1 MMNKDRLQKKSTAEA
16 SRQPLLEI
24 RNLKTHFFSED
35 GVVKA
40 VDGVDLVV
48 HRGEV
53 LGLVGESGCGKSVT
67 SLSILRLV
75 DHPGR
80 IVEGTITF
88 DGTQLLDIP
97 EAEMVRMRGER
108 ISMIFQQPQASLD
121 PIYKIGNQI
130 GEALQAN
137 RDIGRHASWDRAV
150 ELLEMV
156 GIPDPERRAHAYP
169 HELSGGMAQRVM
181 IAMAMAREPDLII
194 ADEPTTALDVTI
206 QAQILDLIRRL
217 QSRQGTAAILVTHNL
232 GVVAEIAERVA
243 VMYAGGIVEEAG
255 VDALFAAPLHPY
267 TQGLIESVP
276 VLGEVQKR
284 LTVIPGS
291 VPNPIDLPP
300 GCKFAPRCPARLA
313 YGLTVCT
320 DLEPELQAVGPNR
333 QVRCWLYHSSAQHEA
348 PLVYHPGTMAVEA
361 RLPVIGITNGD
372 SPRSRPEPAAPVKL
386 RDKDRPNLLAVENLV
401 KHFPVR
407 GGLLRRIQGYVR
419 AVDDVSFSI
428 KEGETIGLVG
438 ESGCGKTTVGRAI
451 LRLIEPTS
459 GEIYFEGED
468 ILGFGHKRL
477 KQLRRHMQIIFQDPY
492 SSLNSR
498 MPVGES
504 IAEGLLI
511 HGMRD
516 EGERESAVIDL
527 LLRVGLEDYHA
538 RRFPHEFSGGQRQRI
553 GIARALALRPKFIV
567 CDEPVSALDVS
578 IQSHVLNLLD
588 ELQDDFN
595 LAYLFIAHDLSVVEH
610 VSDRVAVMYLGKIV
624 ELADR
629 DQLYRN
635 PLHPYTQ
642 ALMSAIPIPNPAAR
656 RERQILQGSV
666 PSPLNPP
673 GGCRFHT
680 RCPYAMEHCAHE
692 EPPFKEYEPGH
703 QAACWLLE

>member
-1 MMNKDRLQKKSTAEA
+1 MMNKYRPGKQSGKETAGD
-16 SRQPLLEI
+16 PLLEI
-24 RNLKTHFFSED
+24 HDLKTYFFSEE

-40 VDGVDLVV
+40 VDGVDLIVN
-48 HRGEV
+48 RGEV

-75 DHPGR
+75 DHPGK
-80 IVEGTITF
+80 VVGGTIIF
-88 DGTQLLDIP
+88 DGIPLREIP

-121 PIYKIGNQI
+121 PIYKVGKQI
-130 GEALQAN
+130 SEALQAN
-137 RDIGRHASWDRAV
+137 TSLGRQVSWDRSV
-150 ELLEMV
+150 ELLKSV

-181 IAMAMAREPDLII
+181 IAMAMAREPYLII

-217 QSRQGTAAILVTHNL
+217 QSERNTATILVTHNL
-232 GVVAEIAERVA
+232 GVVAGIAERVA
-243 VMYAGGIVEEAG
+243 VMYAGNIVEEAG

-284 LTVIPGS
+284 LNVIPGT

-300 GCKFAPRCPARLA
+300 GCKFAPRCQARQD
-313 YGLTVCT
+313 YGLSVCA
-320 DLEPELQAVGPNR
+320 DLEPRLEPVGLNR
-333 QVRCWLYHSSAQHEA
+333 KVRCWLYHHSPQHEA
-348 PLVYHPGTMAVEA
+348 PLVYDQTTMAVKA
-361 RLPVIGITNGD
+361 RSADIRVNAVESHP
-372 SPRSRPEPAAPVKL
+372 PRQTDKL
-386 RDKDRPNLLAVENLV
+386 RNQERPNLLEVNNLV
-401 KHFPVR
+401 KYFPVR
-407 GGLLRRIQGYVR
+407 GGLLRRVQAHVR
-419 AVDDVSFSI
+419 AVDGVTFAI

-438 ESGCGKTTVGRAI
+438 ESGCGKTTVGRTV

-459 GEIYFEGED
+459 GEINFEGED
-468 ILGFGHKRL
+468 ILQFNGGRL
-477 KQLRRHMQIIFQDPY
+477 KELRRHMQIIFQDPY

-516 EGERESAVIDL
+516 AAEREEVVVDL
-527 LLRVGLEDYHA
+527 LLRVGLEAYHA

-553 GIARALALRPKFIV
+553 GIARALALKPKFIV

-588 ELQDDFN
+588 ELQDDFD

-610 VSDRVAVMYLGKIV
+610 VSNRVAVMYLGKIV
-624 ELADR
+624 ELASR
-629 DQLYRN
+629 DDLYRN

-642 ALMSAIPIPNPAAR
+642 ALMSAIPIPDPTSR
-656 RERQILQGSV
+656 RERLILQGGV
-666 PSPLNPP
+666 PSPLTPP
-673 GGCRFHT
+673 SGCRFHT
-680 RCPYAMEHCAHE
+680 RCPYVMAHCKQE
-692 EPPFKEYEPGH
+692 EPPFKEYESGH